1 MLGAPK
7 EIAHA
12 ILLVDGAYVLQ
23 LRDDIPGIP
32 ARGIWSLFGG
42 TLEEGETPEAGL
54 REISEERG
62 LQLPEVRLFR
72 QVDRHSEFWQR
83 VVRYWFFVSAV
94 TGLWP
99 AHVVREGR
107 ATCLFRYHELPSTN
121 VPPII
126 REALDRHRNGGL
138 PESRGSFLPG

>member
-42 TLEEGETPEAGL
+42 ALEEGETPEAGL

-72 QVDRHSEFWQR
+72 QVDRHSEFWQPGGAGPTPER
-83 VVRYWFFVSAV
+83 RAPREPRLVSA
-94 TGLWP
+94 GMN
-99 AHVVREGR
+99 
-107 ATCLFRYHELPSTN
+107 TCDN
-121 VPPII
+121 M
-126 REALDRHRNGGL
+126 
-138 PESRGSFLPG
+138 

>member
-12 ILLVDGAYVLQ
+12 ILLVDGAYALQ

-42 TLEEGETPEAGL
+42 PLEEGETPEAGL

-83 VVRYWFFVSAV
+83 VVRSWFFVSAV
-94 TGLWP
+94 AGP
-99 AHVVREGR
+99 GPGHVGGAGPTPERRAPREPRLVSAGMN
-107 ATCLFRYHELPSTN
+107 TCDN
-121 VPPII
+121 M
-126 REALDRHRNGGL
+126 
-138 PESRGSFLPG
+138 